1 MEDFEHIK
9 ANSGKLIKENIV
21 NTRLIADWKLNIRK
35 ILFEVKEKFTDWIE
49 HFTNKFVKSLNRIEH
64 SKDLEEFSNVDSHLS
79 KRVGEMQDIYLEI
92 KKIFFQIAKSGPA
105 EKLDKIE
112 GYRPNMRKIE
122 TDVANVER
130 EIKKQA
136 QKVKKAL
143 RETVDLEGLNEKIMA
158 KYLKFLQL

>member
-1 MEDFEHIK
+1 MEDFENIK
-9 ANSGKLIKENIV
+9 VNSGKLIKENIV

-35 ILFEVKEKFTDWIE
+35 ILFEVKEKFTDWVE
-49 HFTNKFVKSLNRIEH
+49 NFTNKFVKSLNRIEH
-64 SKDLEEFSNVDSHLS
+64 SKELEEFSNEDSNLS
-79 KRVGEMQDIYLEI
+79 KRVREMQDLYLEI
-92 KKIFFQIAKSGPA
+92 QKIFYQIAKSGPA

-112 GYRPNMRKIE
+112 SYRPNMRKIE
-122 TDVANVER
+122 TDVANVDKQIR
-130 EIKKQA
+130 KQA

>member
-1 MEDFEHIK
+1 M
-9 ANSGKLIKENIV
+9 
-21 NTRLIADWKLNIRK
+21 
-35 ILFEVKEKFTDWIE
+35 
-49 HFTNKFVKSLNRIEH
+49 
-64 SKDLEEFSNVDSHLS
+64 
-79 KRVGEMQDIYLEI
+79 I

-158 KYLKFLQL
+158 KYLKFMQLQVSNALDGKIVLANS